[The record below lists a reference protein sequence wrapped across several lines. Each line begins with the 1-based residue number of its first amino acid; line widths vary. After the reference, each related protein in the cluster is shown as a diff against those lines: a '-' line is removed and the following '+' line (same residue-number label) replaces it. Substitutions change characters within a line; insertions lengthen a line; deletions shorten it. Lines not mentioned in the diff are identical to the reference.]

1 MGQPIRPNGLNAGPE
16 GHIQPKIVR
25 RIPYL
30 FFLVM
35 RNKIF
40 KNTKSTHLLP
50 IAVLVCFSGIIYFNS
65 LSNGFVYD
73 DLGTIVEN
81 VHIKRFGN
89 FLSSFYNQ
97 AYFKISGGEASY
109 RPVATLSYYLLY
121 AIFNLNP
128 FGYHLTSFGLH
139 ILNVILVYLLA
150 QVILNSRRSSF
161 VAALLFAC
169 HPVQTEA
176 VNGISYNEDLFAAF
190 FFFLALLM
198 YAKMDAASSKQ
209 KYTYICLSLLFF
221 MLGLLSK
228 EMAITLPAIV
238 VLYDGAIRASV
249 SENRTLKRTL
259 EFIQKRKYYYCGYL
273 GVSIFYLWLRFFAL
287 YNPEEGETQIWGPLW
302 DRIMYLPV
310 LFFDYIKLSLFPLKL
325 NADYVFSYPSGFVN
339 VTPILSLAVVLGL
352 LIFSVVVKRHSA
364 AAAFGIWWFIVTLF
378 PVYNI
383 IEIYNPF
390 AERYLYIPLFGF
402 CLVISIFLERLLSRI
417 PYSRTAA
424 LEAGVILMIVVFYSI
439 ITINRHKDWKDN
451 YSLWTKTLEVEPNSV
466 RAHGN
471 LARVYL
477 ERGLIDESMREVK
490 KTIELN
496 PKGFKAHYNLGVV
509 LADQGFFTQAID
521 AYKKTIEINP
531 KYKNAH
537 YNLGN
542 IYKAQNR
549 LEAAK
554 QAFKKVVELDPDDI
568 QARNNLGVIY
578 AMQGKLDAALVE
590 WQQVIAL
597 DPANRDV
604 QANIEKAKKLIDQ
617 SQ

>member
-1 MGQPIRPNGLNAGPE
+1 M
-16 GHIQPKIVR
+16 K
-25 RIPYL
+25 
-30 FFLVM
+30 
-35 RNKIF
+35 NKIIA
-40 KNTKSTHLLP
+40 KASANHLWP
-50 IAVLVCFSGIIYFNS
+50 IILLVCITAIVYFNS

-81 VHIKRFGN
+81 VHIKRFSN

-97 AYFKISGGEASY
+97 DYFEISGGEASY

-121 AIFNLNP
+121 AIFDLNP

-139 ILNVILVYLLA
+139 ILNVVLVYLLSYFISGNRTA
-150 QVILNSRRSSF
+150 SF

-198 YAKMDAASSKQ
+198 YTKLDTTALRQNFMTLA
-209 KYTYICLSLLFF
+209 LSLLFF

-228 EMAITLPAIV
+228 EMAITLPAII
-238 VLYDGAIRASV
+238 VLYDVTVRIPV
-249 SENRTLKRTL
+249 SEHVSLKRAL
-259 EFIQKRKYYYCGYL
+259 EIIQKRKYYYSAYV
-273 GVSIFYLWLRFFAL
+273 GVSLIYLWLRFFAL
-287 YNPEEGETQIWGPLW
+287 YNPEESETQIWGPLW
-302 DRIMYLPV
+302 DRIVYLPV
-310 LFFDYIKLSLFPLKL
+310 LFFDYIKLSLLPLKL
-325 NADYVFSYPSGFVN
+325 NADYVFSYPAGFLN
-339 VTPILSLAVVLGL
+339 VAPILALIVVLGL
-352 LIFSVVVKRHSA
+352 IIFSFVVIRHSA
-364 AAAFGIWWFIVTLF
+364 ATAFGIWWFFITLF

-402 CLVISIFLERLLSRI
+402 CLVISIFLDRFLSRI
-417 PYSRTAA
+417 PFPKTGV
-424 LEAGVILMIVVFYSI
+424 LKAGVIIMVVVFYSI

-509 LADQGFFTQAID
+509 LAEQDFLTEAIA

-537 YNLGN
+537 FNLGN

-554 QAFKKVVELDPDDI
+554 QAFKKVVEIDPGDI
-568 QARNNLGVIY
+568 EARNNLGVIY

-590 WQQVIAL
+590 WQQVIVL

-604 QANIEKAKKLIDQ
+604 QANIENAKKLIEQ

>member
-1 MGQPIRPNGLNAGPE
+1 MRD
-16 GHIQPKIVR
+16 KI
-25 RIPYL
+25 IE
-30 FFLVM
+30 
-35 RNKIF
+35 K
-40 KNTKSTHLLP
+40 TKTTHLLP
-50 IAVLVCFSGIIYFNS
+50 IAVLVCVSGIIYLNS

-81 VHIKRFGN
+81 VHIKRFSN
-89 FLSSFYNQ
+89 FFSSFYNQ
-97 AYFKISGGEASY
+97 TYFEMSGGEASY

-128 FGYHLTSFGLH
+128 FGYHLTSFILH
-139 ILNVILVYLLA
+139 ILNVMLVYLLA
-150 QVILNSRRSSF
+150 HVILNSRSSSF

-190 FFFLALLM
+190 FLFLALLM
-198 YAKMDAASSKQ
+198 YAKMDAASPKPNFM
-209 KYTYICLSLLFF
+209 YICLSLLFF

-238 VLYDGAIRASV
+238 VLYDVTIRAPV
-249 SENRTLKRTL
+249 SKTRTLKRTL
-259 EFIQKRKYYYCGYL
+259 EFIQKRKYYYSGYL
-273 GVSIFYLWLRFFAL
+273 LVSLIYLWLRFFAL
-287 YNPEEGETQIWGPLW
+287 YNPEETETRIWGPLW

-310 LFFDYIKLSLFPLKL
+310 LFFDYIKLSIFPLKL
-325 NADYVFSYPSGFVN
+325 NADYVFFYPSGFLN

-352 LIFSVVVKRHSA
+352 LIFSVAVMRHSA
-364 AAAFGIWWFIVTLF
+364 ATAFGIWWFFVTLF

-402 CLVISIFLERLLSRI
+402 CLVISIFLGRVFNRI
-417 PYSRTAA
+417 PYSR
-424 LEAGVILMIVVFYSI
+424 LGVLQVGVILMIVVFYSI

-490 KTIELN
+490 KAIELN

-509 LADQGFFTQAID
+509 LAEQGFLIQAID

-531 KYKNAH
+531 NYKNAH
-537 YNLGN
+537 FNLGN

-549 LEAAK
+549 LEAAR
-554 QAFKKVVELDPDDI
+554 QAFKKVVELDPVDI
-568 QARNNLGVIY
+568 EARNNLGVIY
-578 AMQGKLDAALVE
+578 AMQGNLDAALVE
-590 WQQVIAL
+590 WQQVIAV
-597 DPANRDV
+597 DPANREV